1 MYFHRTSVSEE
12 EQGKDTLDYHS
23 QHSSNLQ
30 ESSTVENGETKH
42 CFMVSGTR
50 VLRKIRNAYA
60 LLWKHFIQ
68 AYTNYRVAKWSVWW
82 ALATCG
88 YLQVVSYIQ
97 LLWQTA
103 VMPGDMIYNGAVDF
117 VYAIVG
123 KEDASAIF
131 DKTCALFNFVKSKY
145 PVKTTNQCRT
155 ISYINVIDAG

>member
-12 EQGKDTLDYHS
+12 EQGQDTLDYHL
-23 QHSSNLQ
+23 QHSSNSQ
-30 ESSTVENGETKH
+30 ESPNVENGKTKQ
-42 CFMVSGTR
+42 CFMVSGAQ
-50 VLRKIRNAYA
+50 VFRKIKNAYA

-88 YLQVVSYIQ
+88 YLQVVNYIQ

-103 VMPGDMIYNGAVDF
+103 VIPGDMIYNGAVDF

-131 DKTCALFNFVKSKY
+131 GKTRALFKFCKIEIYN
-145 PVKTTNQCRT
+145 
-155 ISYINVIDAG
+155 